1 MEFIY
6 QVGDGFFVTKER
18 LDKDRLRAI
27 GPDSKPFATLRYDFG
42 LSTGTFVTR
51 DQLRDG
57 LFRARTTVVDGYF
70 DSKSSRKQESYLRKL
85 KAAEQIL
92 DRLCPEGWARKGPI
106 DPLTPEEMAEIR
118 RDYGPLAALFD
129 PTDPMGDIIAAEIPI
144 VIRVAEAL
152 VEDKEPTK
160 QGADGLPRGDTI
172 VLTDEDEEPTGTK
185 VQTLKEASW
194 MRLDELRQIIRGSNK
209 SGY

>member
-1 MEFIY
+1 MVFIY
-6 QVGDGFFVTKER
+6 QVGESFFVTRER

-42 LSTGTFVTR
+42 LSTGAFVTR
-51 DQLRDG
+51 YQLREE
-57 LFRARTTVVDGYF
+57 LFRARTAVVDGCF
-70 DSKSSRKQESYLRKL
+70 DSRSSRTQESYLRKWR
-85 KAAEQIL
+85 ATEQIL

-152 VEDKEPTK
+152 T
-160 QGADGLPRGDTI
+160 
-172 VLTDEDEEPTGTK
+172 
-185 VQTLKEASW
+185 
-194 MRLDELRQIIRGSNK
+194 ELEKKLLSK
-209 SGY
+209 